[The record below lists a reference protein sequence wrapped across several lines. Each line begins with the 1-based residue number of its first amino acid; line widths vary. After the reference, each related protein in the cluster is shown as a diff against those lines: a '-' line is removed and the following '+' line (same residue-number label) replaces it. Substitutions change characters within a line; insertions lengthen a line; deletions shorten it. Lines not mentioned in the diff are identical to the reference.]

1 MHFFLVFHSFFRK
14 TSHLFSRNHYR
25 SLFRILFFTEVISIT
40 LNLILLIHWRI
51 LWTSSSSQ
59 YHRCLRLQDPPP
71 SALFNLNKI
80 KIRAKDL
87 QSCSC
92 QAWWIQQSPGFACIN
107 LIEGKAKTTKLPRR
121 GISVLRRQLE
131 IRKTP
136 KPRTWKYRLD
146 TVNNLIDSKLL

>member
-1 MHFFLVFHSFFRK
+1 MHFFIVFHSFFRK

-51 LWTSSSSQ
+51 FWTSSSSQ

-80 KIRAKDL
+80 KIRAQDL

-107 LIEGKAKTTKLPRR
+107 LIEGKAKTTKLPHR
-121 GISVLRRQLE
+121 GKSVCRQQFGIQKLQHQE
-131 IRKTP
+131 PGSTG
-136 KPRTWKYRLD
+136 LD
-146 TVNNLIDSKLL
+146 TVNNLIDIKML